1 MDRCVASAEN
11 PAVNPVNPVN
21 RGNPVGALRIA
32 IVGAGVSGLV
42 AAAELHRAGHE
53 VTVFEA
59 GSYAGGHTNT
69 IEVEEPSPAA
79 TSTSTP
85 ASSSSTTATT
95 PTSSASWPSSGSRP
109 SRRT

>member
-42 AAAELHRAGHE
+42 AAAVFAVPTVALWRARARFGATTRAGD
-53 VTVFEA
+53 
-59 GSYAGGHTNT
+59 
-69 IEVEEPSPAA
+69 
-79 TSTSTP
+79 
-85 ASSSSTTATT
+85 
-95 PTSSASWPSSGSRP
+95 
-109 SRRT
+109 